1 MKKWWLIIGVVLLSA
16 CEEAVDWQLK
26 RGDLPPLVVE
36 GWLTNEL
43 KRQRIKLSK
52 PKTSLNGVQFN
63 VSGAQV
69 TVFDGDTAIQFIE
82 EPEGSG
88 IYLSDTLQA
97 VVGKEYQL
105 RIDYNDEVFTAETSM
120 VPVSPLLPLNF
131 IPNEE
136 SQDFFYIKEVAS
148 DQPAMEELLLDWSSI
163 FEEEPG
169 PENTARLF
177 FYVLEAS
184 DVNQLFPPRSER
196 VYFPRGTRVQRI
208 KYSLNVEQQD
218 FIRSLLMETNW
229 RGGVFDV
236 QKNNV
241 ITNISGGAV
250 GFFAASSVIKETVIV
265 E

>member
-1 MKKWWLIIGVVLLSA
+1 MKKWWWIIGFIVLTA

-26 RGDLPPLVVE
+26 RGELPPLVVE

-43 KRQRIKLSK
+43 KQQSITLSK
-52 PKTSLNGVQFN
+52 PKTSLNGAQVM

-69 TVFDGDTAIQFIE
+69 TVFDGDTAIQFLE

-88 IYLSDTLQA
+88 IYLSDTIQA

-105 RIDYNDEVFTAETSM
+105 RVDYNDEVFTAETTM

-136 SQDFFYIKEVAS
+136 NQEFYYLEEVESA
-148 DQPAMEELLLDWSSI
+148 QPAMEELLLDWSNV
-163 FEEEPG
+163 FEQEPG

-177 FYVLEAS
+177 FYVLDAS

-196 VYFPRGTRVQRI
+196 VYFPAGTRIQRI
-208 KYSLNVEQQD
+208 KYSLNAEQQD

-236 QKNNV
+236 QKDNV

-250 GFFAASSVIKETVIV
+250 GYFAASSVIKETIIV